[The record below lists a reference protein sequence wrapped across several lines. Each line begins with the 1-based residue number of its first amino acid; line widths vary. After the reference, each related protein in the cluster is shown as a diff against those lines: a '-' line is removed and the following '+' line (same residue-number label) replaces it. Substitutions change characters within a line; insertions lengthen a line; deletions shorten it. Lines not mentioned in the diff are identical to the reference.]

1 MGIRTTV
8 VGSWW
13 IHAENEEDL
22 ARHFAGTLT
31 PAESDALLTRAAT
44 KAIKEQRDLGLDD
57 WSGGEYHTDNFIC
70 HLHRHLTGF
79 EIIKPAESTISD
91 YDDITVAKVV
101 GKIDAPKG
109 LGYADAYKREKD
121 LPGGVRKAAV
131 AGPFD
136 VPIAALFSDMEAVK
150 KQIPGLISLVNREL
164 RGIADAGCPIVQL
177 DAAVE
182 AGFVNAG
189 LMTAQEAADAIAA
202 CFEGVKAKKALHM
215 CNGTL
220 RGRPFVGALRCAPW
234 VEILQRLD
242 GVIDIAVVEV
252 KYFSQYQER
261 EAFKAL
267 PKSMTLAAGI
277 VDEACYWI
285 EPVKKIRERIADWA
299 RVVGEE
305 RLWVSTSCGFNRHP
319 SRSIP
324 VLRQKV
330 ENMVEAAR
338 TL

>member
-13 IHAENEEDL
+13 IHAEDEGEL
-22 ARHFAGTLT
+22 AQHFAGKLT
-31 PAESDALLTRAAT
+31 DTESEALLTRAAA

-70 HLHRHLTGF
+70 HVHRHLTGL
-79 EIIKPAESTISD
+79 EVIKQAESTISD
-91 YDDITVAKVV
+91 YDDITAAKVV
-101 GKIDAPKG
+101 GTIDAPKG
-109 LGYADAYKREKD
+109 LGYLDAYKREKD

-131 AGPFD
+131 PGPFD
-136 VPIAALFSDMEAVK
+136 VPIAALFSDMENVK
-150 KQIPGLISLVNREL
+150 KQIPGLVALVNREL
-164 RGIADAGCPIVQL
+164 RGIADAGCPVVQL

-182 AGFVNAG
+182 AQFVNAG
-189 LMTAQEAADAIAA
+189 FMTPQQAADAIGA
-202 CFEGVKAKKALHM
+202 CFEGVKAKKALHV

-220 RGRPFVGALRCAPW
+220 RGRPSIGSLRCAPW

-242 GVIDIAVVEV
+242 GIVDIAIVEV

-267 PKSMTLAAGI
+267 PKNMTLSAGI
-277 VDEACYWI
+277 VDEACYWV

-324 VLRQKV
+324 VLRQKI
-330 ENMVEAAR
+330 ENMVAAAR
-338 TL
+338 SV

>member
-1 MGIRTTV
+1 MGIRTSV

-13 IHAENEEDL
+13 IHPENEEDL
-22 ARHFAGTLT
+22 ARHFAGKLT
-31 PAESDALLTRAAT
+31 PAESEALLTRAAA
-44 KAIKEQRDLGLDD
+44 KAIKEQRDVGLDD
-57 WSGGEYHTDNFIC
+57 WSGGEYHTNCYIC
-70 HLHRHLTGF
+70 HLYRHLTGL
-79 EIIKPAESTISD
+79 EVIKQGESTISD
-91 YDDITVAKVV
+91 YDDFTTAKVV
-101 GKIDAPKG
+101 GKIDAPNG
-109 LGYADAYKREKD
+109 LGYLDAYKREKD

-131 AGPFD
+131 AGPLD
-136 VPIAALFSDMEAVK
+136 VPIAALYTDMENVK
-150 KQIPGLISLVNREL
+150 KQIPGLIALVNREL
-164 RGIADAGCPIVQL
+164 RGIADAGCPVVQL
-177 DAAVE
+177 DAALE
-182 AGFVNAG
+182 AQWVNAG
-189 LMTAQEAADAIAA
+189 FMTPQQAADAIGA
-202 CFEGVKAKKALHM
+202 CFEGVKAKKALHV
-215 CNGTL
+215 CNGNVG
-220 RGRPFVGALRCAPW
+220 GRPATGVLRCAPW

-242 GVIDIAVVEV
+242 GIVDIALVEV
-252 KYFSQYQER
+252 KYFSQYRER

-277 VDEACYWI
+277 VDEASYWI

-319 SRSIP
+319 SRHIP